1 MLWDVG
7 ANVGQTVREL
17 RRAFPDA
24 TIWAFEPGEEAFGAC
39 SVVAARHRA
48 EAMQLALADEP
59 GSSTLLHVG
68 PTTNFRLSGLA
79 EDAIAAGSELVEVT
93 TVDLLMQREDVRSIH
108 YLKID
113 TEGGDLLVLKGAQ
126 AALASHRVDF
136 IQVEV
141 GMHDENTDHVTLQG
155 VTSFLA
161 KFEYRLFGIYDQ
173 MWEFKL
179 DKPWLRRVNA
189 VFVSPKM
196 VRGHGTS

>member
-7 ANVGQTVREL
+7 ANVGQTVRQL

-24 TIWAFEPGEEAFGAC
+24 TIWAFEPGDEAFRTC
-39 SVVAARHRA
+39 SAVAAQHRA
-48 EAMQLALADEP
+48 KAMQLALSEEP
-59 GSSTLLHVG
+59 GSGTLLHTG
-68 PTTNFRLSGLA
+68 PTDNYRLSDLA
-79 EDAIAAGSELVEVT
+79 EGASTAASELVDIT
-93 TVDLLMQREDVRSIH
+93 TVDLLMQREDVRRIH

-126 AALASHRVDF
+126 TALGSHSIDF

-141 GMHDENTDHVTLQG
+141 GMHNENTDHVAFHE
-155 VTSFLA
+155 VTSFLT
-161 KFEYRLFGIYDQ
+161 KHEYRLFGIYDQ

-179 DKPWLRRVNA
+179 HKPWLRRVNA

-196 VRGHGTS
+196 VRGRGTS